1 MDATNPIPSA
11 TVKADASQDAKTRPI
26 KSFWEDDACV
36 SIWARDR
43 VTRGEKLTFY
53 TMTFQ
58 RRWLDA
64 NEKAH
69 YSDSF
74 ELHDMSSLMRLAKLA
89 QCYVEPLLYPEL
101 AEKTDK

>member
-1 MDATNPIPSA
+1 MDANKAVPSA
-11 TVKADASQDAKTRPI
+11 TVKEDTSQDAKNRPI
-26 KSFWEDDACV
+26 KSFWEDNANV
-36 SIWARDR
+36 AIWARDR
-43 VTRGEKLTFY
+43 VIRGEKHTFY

-89 QCYVEPLLYPEL
+89 RDFVEPLLYPEL
-101 AEKTDK
+101 AKKLDQ